1 MRIQIEWMAE
11 TYYHHIS
18 SINKSNV
25 NELDNAINFLKHAQ
39 DLISEDKSY
48 ENKNDAQSVIKATY
62 NAIGNVFLKLGRTE
76 AYGEYLNKGIENY
89 TRAIDIEP
97 ESSLYKGRAN
107 CYAYIGSLDEAISD
121 YGKAINMDPINIGAI
136 LSKMEVQVWNGKYS
150 DARITYNQLPTDI
163 LSSEEKLVA
172 SWLMSLSLALDGLPF
187 DNYVEKLRNS
197 DVKIKHADYDATD
210 MKPYIDKLKGRGMPQ
225 DRIDNA
231 LMIHNLF
238 LQQYI
243 ENGSETL

>member
-1 MRIQIEWMAE
+1 
-11 TYYHHIS
+11 
-18 SINKSNV
+18 
-25 NELDNAINFLKHAQ
+25 
-39 DLISEDKSY
+39 
-48 ENKNDAQSVIKATY
+48 
-62 NAIGNVFLKLGRTE
+62 
-76 AYGEYLNKGIENY
+76 
-89 TRAIDIEP
+89 
-97 ESSLYKGRAN
+97 
-107 CYAYIGSLDEAISD
+107 
-121 YGKAINMDPINIGAI
+121 
-136 LSKMEVQVWNGKYS
+136 
-150 DARITYNQLPTDI
+150 
-163 LSSEEKLVA
+163 
-172 SWLMSLSLALDGLPF
+172 MSLSLALDGLPF